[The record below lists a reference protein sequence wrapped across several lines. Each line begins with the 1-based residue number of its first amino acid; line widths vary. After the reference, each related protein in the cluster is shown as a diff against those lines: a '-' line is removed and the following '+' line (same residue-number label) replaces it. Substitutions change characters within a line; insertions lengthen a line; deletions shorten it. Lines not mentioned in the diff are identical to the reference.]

1 MYCFFG
7 VSPSTQRI
15 LKPSQVRTEQKPQ
28 MKMWIHNEPGKTSRR
43 EHCEGNLE
51 APATHREINL
61 LCASLLR
68 SIIKSIKSSK
78 GRRTQMI

>member
-43 EHCEGNLE
+43 ERCEGNPE

-61 LCASLLR
+61 LCASLLC
-68 SIIKSIKSSK
+68 SIIKSSK